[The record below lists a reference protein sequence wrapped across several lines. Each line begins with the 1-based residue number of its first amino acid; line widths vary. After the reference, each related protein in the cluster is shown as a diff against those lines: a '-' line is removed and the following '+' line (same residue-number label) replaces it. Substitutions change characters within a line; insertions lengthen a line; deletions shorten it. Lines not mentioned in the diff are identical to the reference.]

1 MPRYVFFFAKSL
13 VLIVICSCFHV
24 SSSSASLWT
33 REDPVSFCQGEVVLS
48 LRVSLMFSYGFIS
61 ALFLFLLLILGFSEN
76 GVFLFFFLFWVGVGF
91 LFTDII
97 VITAI
102 RT

>member
-1 MPRYVFFFAKSL
+1 
-13 VLIVICSCFHV
+13 
-24 SSSSASLWT
+24 
-33 REDPVSFCQGEVVLS
+33 
-48 LRVSLMFSYGFIS
+48 
-61 ALFLFLLLILGFSEN
+61 
-76 GVFLFFFLFWVGVGF
+76 LFFFLFWVGVGF